1 MSKINFSPGFDTT
14 MSEKYS
20 TDELVESVEKA
31 YLERMD
37 FFERLIGSYPERN
50 AQYDK
55 RDAIIARLR
64 AADRLCEA
72 AKKALPHLMQLY
84 ADIEGK
90 RPRGEHVRKAIAEYE
105 GEK

>member
-72 AKKALPHLMQLY
+72 AKE
-84 ADIEGK
+84 DIDEIHGRAK
-90 RPRGEHVRKAIAEYE
+90 LSKAIAEYE
-105 GEK
+105 GKEGK

>member
-72 AKKALPHLMQLY
+72 AKHPNFDSGIIFCESDPGLKKL
-84 ADIEGK
+84 
-90 RPRGEHVRKAIAEYE
+90 RKAIAEYE
-105 GEK
+105 GKEGK

>member
-1 MSKINFSPGFDTT
+1 

-20 TDELVESVEKA
+20 TDELVKSIEET

-37 FFERLIGSYPERN
+37 LFERFIGSCPQRN
-50 AQYDK
+50 AQYDR

-64 AADRLCEA
+64 AADGLLDV
-72 AKKALPHLMQLY
+72 AKNARIIVSMY
-84 ADIEGK
+84 CV
-90 RPRGEHVRKAIAEYE
+90 EHIKEYDKAIAGYEGKE